1 MTHTIC
7 SVGFLLYL
15 CEMETKE
22 QLFVDYHMFGDF
34 DINIFGESDIQI
46 YDDLYTER
54 LRHKMG
60 GDKGIHLVV
69 SPEQDPLIQGGV
81 NL

>member
-22 QLFVDYHMFGDF
+22 QLFRDVTFSLNIPD
-34 DINIFGESDIQI
+34 DIYQKAMSRLN
-46 YDDLYTER
+46 TER
-54 LRHKMG
+54 IRYKMG
-60 GDKGIHLVV
+60 GDEGIH
-69 SPEQDPLIQGGV
+69 SIEHDPPISSGPQFV
-81 NL
+81 K

>member
-22 QLFVDYHMFGDF
+22 EVFRDVTFSLNIPD
-34 DINIFGESDIQI
+34 DICQKAMSRFH
-46 YDDLYTER
+46 TELVR
-54 LRHKMG
+54 YKMG
-60 GDKGIHLVV
+60 GDEGIHLVV
-69 SPEQDPLIQGGV
+69 FPEQDPLFQV
-81 NL
+81 DPNL